1 MSSFATARR
10 VPLRTRTLSRTVVA
24 RAGLAAILCGGVWI
38 ALGSASNDS
47 IVDTGPGDEPG
58 WLAGPLHGLAP
69 GLSDAGFSVA
79 LIAMLAGYLAVV
91 ALADRL
97 EPRLALAA
105 IAVTVLALTLAPP
118 ILSSDIFGYVAYARL
133 GVLHHLDPYTHGPI
147 AAPHDPILGLVY
159 WQHPSTPYGPLFT
172 LGSYALAQASLP
184 LAVWSLKV
192 VAALAF
198 LAALAFTWRAAQGSG
213 RSPLRATAI
222 VGGNPLLLVYGVGGG
237 HNDVIVLAAVTAAL
251 ALLVARRTVAAGAAM
266 VAAVAIKV
274 TAGLALP
281 FALLGARR
289 RGRLA
294 LAVGASGVAVAILT
308 LAVFGPHVLDTVG
321 SIATGR
327 SFEIAYSGPDLLG
340 RLTGTGIDAG
350 VRAVCAAAVVAAALI
365 GLWSVRRGGDWI
377 AAAGWTTLVALVA
390 IPSFVP
396 WYIAWLLPFAALAA
410 SRRLASATLVLTAAV
425 VATHLPLLGFGAY
438 Q

>member
-1 MSSFATARR
+1 
-10 VPLRTRTLSRTVVA
+10 
-24 RAGLAAILCGGVWI
+24 VWI

-47 IVDTGPGDEPG
+47 IVDTASGDEPG